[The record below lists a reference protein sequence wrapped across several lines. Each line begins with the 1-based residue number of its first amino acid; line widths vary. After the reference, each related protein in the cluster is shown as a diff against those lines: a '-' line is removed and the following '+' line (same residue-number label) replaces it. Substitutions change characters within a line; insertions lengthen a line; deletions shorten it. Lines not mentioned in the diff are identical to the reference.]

1 MPGGARWAVR
11 AGEIGGRSGRDCCVC
26 RMVSAGG
33 FPITRTGAACAGLP
47 AGVGGLIVC
56 VVAAVS
62 PALGFQC
69 GPLPGVVLAGCGTVA
84 VLVGFSLPD
93 LWMISPAEHECSG
106 QRGRRSGC
114 VLLGMDAAGKQR

>member
-1 MPGGARWAVR
+1 M
-11 AGEIGGRSGRDCCVC
+11 
-26 RMVSAGG
+26 
-33 FPITRTGAACAGLP
+33 
-47 AGVGGLIVC
+47 C

-62 PALGFQC
+62 PAFGFQC
-69 GPLPGVVLAGCGTVA
+69 GPLPGVVLAGCGAVA

-114 VLLGMDAAGKQR
+114 VPPGNNGDVTEYFVLRVDIIRIK